1 MKKLIIL
8 IVIIAVSCATNRGKS
23 IDKLEAKITNKFKA
37 NAMFS
42 IGDWKYNGN
51 GTSTQFD
58 NSNVQVGTSTDLFL
72 DNVKVGDA
80 AQLTASVGASYE
92 VFERVT
98 VDANYN
104 YNNKLYAAISP
115 GSFSSATNKG
125 SLELPSYG
133 LVDAGFSYKLLVGR
147 NKANSV
153 NFRLNVNNLLDKI
166 YIAEAK
172 TNIFAT
178 DNISSTNPSLGTYA
192 TNYGKTY
199 NGVATAN
206 QVYFGFG
213 RTWNFSLRY
222 NF

>member
-1 MKKLIIL
+1 MHSGVELDMTAKLFDKL
-8 IVIIAVSCATNRGKS
+8 KLNGMVSVGNWNYNGQAVSNRFDFQNNPIAG
-23 IDKLEAKITNKFKA
+23 
-37 NAMFS
+37 
-42 IGDWKYNGN
+42 
-51 GTSTQFD
+51 GTT
-58 NSNVQVGTSTDLFL
+58 TILYL
-72 DNVKVGDA
+72 DGVKVGDA
-80 AQLTASVGASYE
+80 AQTTASLGASYE
-92 VFERVT
+92 VLPRVI

-115 GSFSSATNKG
+115 GNFSSSTNKG

-166 YIAEAK
+166 YIAESK

-178 DNISSTNPSLGTYA
+178 DNISSTNASLGTYA
-192 TNYGKTY
+192 TNYGRTY
-199 NGVATAN
+199 NGVADAN
-206 QVYFGFG
+206 QVLFGFG
-213 RTWNFSLRY
+213 RTWNFTLRY